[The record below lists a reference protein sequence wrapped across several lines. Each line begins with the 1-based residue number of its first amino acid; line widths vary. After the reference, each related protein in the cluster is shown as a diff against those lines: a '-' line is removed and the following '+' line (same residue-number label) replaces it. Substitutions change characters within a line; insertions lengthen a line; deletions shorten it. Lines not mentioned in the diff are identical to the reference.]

1 MVAWNRW
8 TKGDTGFAVGVKSL
22 ANLLSQVGSRSL
34 SQSKTI
40 VTTGSRVMVQKSHEN
55 RLRLE

>member
-1 MVAWNRW
+1 MLTRNRW

-40 VTTGSRVMVQKSHEN
+40 VRTGIRAMVQKSHED